1 MENNKENKEY
11 IIITIG
17 IVIIAILSSLLMV
30 IKTHNL

>member
-1 MENNKENKEY
+1 MENKKENKEY

>member
-17 IVIIAILSSLLMV
+17 IVIVAILSILLML

>member
-17 IVIIAILSSLLMV
+17 IVIVAILSSLLML

>member
-1 MENNKENKEY
+1 MENNKEKKEY

-17 IVIIAILSSLLMV
+17 IVIVAILSSLLML

>member
-1 MENNKENKEY
+1 MENNKEKKEY

>member
-17 IVIIAILSSLLMV
+17 IVIVAILSSLLIL
-30 IKTHNL
+30 IKRHNL